1 VPYLLDG
8 DNVIGSARGR
18 RGTAH
23 DRDALVREVSDRLRR
38 TRARVVLF
46 FDGVGAGVSLGNL
59 SVRFAGAVSGDEAIV
74 REVGHTSP
82 SREAIVVTADRELA
96 RRVRDAGGT
105 AITPQAFWERF
116 GKAASTTRREEKTV
130 DVEEW
135 MNWFSEQEAKRK
147 E

>member
-1 VPYLLDG
+1 MPYLLDG

-18 RGTAH
+18 RGTAL
-23 DRDALVREVSDRLRR
+23 DREALVREVSDRLRR

-46 FDGVGAGVSLGNL
+46 FDGAGAGVSLGNL

-74 REVGHTSP
+74 REVGRTSP

-105 AITPQAFWERF
+105 AITPQSFWERF
-116 GKAASTTRREEKTV
+116 GKAASPTRREEDKV